1 VKERKK
7 MMTKTFVLAALALLC
22 VVPSVT
28 SYGTVF
34 VDNVVPVKD
43 TETYIN
49 ATISKFVHAS
59 TGQVGKINSRNQA
72 GFSVDTPGP
81 IKVNAGEDITLQ
93 AAANIRLGTDDP
105 NFSGVTLTAG
115 DASFKSTHMIIDT
128 NTATLTSDFGDIDL
142 TSDAEALL
150 QGKNLNFNAEGDV
163 YLSSSVGN
171 ILLQTTQDAS
181 ITSGNFV
188 FETTGDMLFQSGL
201 GNVAFSAEDVNTLSN
216 SLRVNS
222 REDTVLSSA
231 NSASFSAGAH
241 VRMQSAGSVS
251 LNTQTGLSVSS
262 SLGEVLV
269 RASTTAT
276 IQAQDEARFT
286 ANNAINLRTNGDSE
300 SDIRFNAG
308 NNLSFDSNSDIKF
321 LSTKDDFDFISGR
334 DFNFDANSILFD
346 QVKENIE
353 LVSSVITLN
362 PGTLN
367 LKTTDRVLS
376 VNSFDDVEFVA
387 AQRISTSSTNG
398 PISFISTSDF
408 SIRTPNTVSV
418 TASSDTIT
426 IKKDNPAIAGNLNFS
441 GLTSLDFQAKTIQA
455 LAGNFRFQLA
465 NAAFTAAKTLN
476 LVTPSAEDSS
486 FIASTSA
493 FIDSARD
500 VQGLAKEFH
509 FESNGILTVLPTSSL
524 GFFNSDL
531 SAISFTGGSATLSA
545 NSTSAS
551 FTGGNVYLSSKNVFL
566 TNTAGGIFYNADNIN
581 LDADQSIVTV
591 DTFSFVASDSVEAIV
606 QQDLTFFAKNNLKFV
621 GGSGV
626 LSVTAPDLELKATKV
641 VHQSK
646 KLEFAAITRQ
656 DLFSFESA
664 STTHTA
670 TDSITFDS
678 HGSLNIATKVVD
690 LSTPQTAK
698 ESILVRAEDNL
709 NVETTTISIDSTKDT
724 NIVSS
729 GELYFTSP
737 AQTIDTSLA
746 SFIAEGTVFL
756 YARDQFFTDSG
767 NTDIKVSTVFDAAS
781 TTKTVLQTV
790 DTTVIAT
797 GDAVLQSSDQ
807 INFSA
812 TSFSL
817 LGNEVQIASL
827 YNGDIDI
834 TASSL
839 SSFSA
844 TGASQFIRLSAATNN
859 VITSSVLTVN
869 SDDIAIETD
878 TNGDITYSAST
889 QYTLLTDNLIN
900 NANHELIFTSQGT
913 TTVNTGTLLVA
924 TENAVDIT
932 AGSISSLTATND
944 ITFNSKSYTTVTGAT
959 IDQEVGG
966 NYMVSAGDLLQ
977 VDALGINLVTDVTD
991 AYITVAADDGIVNFN
1006 AQDTLSFST
1015 FQIGNP
1021 SYTGDIDIFA
1031 AGSTKT
1037 HANSIKISSTG
1048 DLGSV
1053 GSSNPAI
1060 YITTEAERGNIIFHA
1075 LNGQESTTAAN
1086 LVSVSADDGY
1096 FTARQGPGSFTSNNL
1111 FFNAN
1116 GFNFNSDSSGQIHAV
1131 NSITYSGQNIY
1142 HDSASGIQTTVDD
1155 GDRFSFQSGNK
1166 FIVESGGGES
1176 TSFTTASGLSI
1187 NSLFKT
1193 MLHAGTGI
1201 QFSSSDSSV
1210 VSLSSGEH
1218 IYINSNSNPASF
1230 TLTTDTLAVTNDLF
1244 NIQSG
1249 GNVLINTVVGDF
1261 IATTGTTF
1269 SVYAE
1274 RGSAYITAGND
1285 IDFIAAT
1292 NIRISAEGD
1301 RDIPRDGVHFSGTS
1315 IKSTNVNATTSLFAR
1330 NFVELGS
1337 GLYRPSILFN
1347 ATGTPQ
1353 TPGFVLESE
1362 GDVLLGNQGTFT
1374 ATANSMQV
1382 QTSRQASFIADNELS
1397 FVTKS
1402 PANGF
1407 ITIESN
1413 TGNVRVKSDSIAQ
1426 ISATNQ
1432 LKFLGNSV
1440 RLSAGTP
1447 LPTGE
1452 LSFQSGSSIV
1462 SQSQNIQW
1470 NAGRAVS
1477 NVNDL
1482 IWNGRQ
1488 SLSITGNPND
1498 GGDLTF
1504 LSTLGGVRILSGTT
1518 IDFRTTGLESDLNLG
1533 TQNDASPATFSTK
1546 ATNSP
1551 INFQSVGPFE
1561 SYAAEDI
1568 TIKSDKSSITITSG
1582 NNAKLNGLL
1591 SDITFSAATDI
1602 AINAADDVVFTSTK
1616 GVRIDVAGQIT
1627 SSSAS
1632 LLISAGTDL
1641 TFVNNDIFDV
1651 QASDTF
1657 SVKASADVTVQT
1669 NVGGGGNI
1677 IIQTLDTETPDINS
1691 YVIDMNLATTP
1702 AHSVTGTVGGNFI
1715 GAGKTF
1721 NFVSTGIDPAGGD
1734 FGVRFATENSADF
1747 VIDSRDSVTIQATA
1761 TINVNNIAPT
1771 ADIQFNTTSSTTS
1784 SSGSLLMQT
1793 RNAAGDIKVTSELG
1807 NAVLTST
1814 TSTNVASSTVRF
1826 QASGSVGSLY
1836 PVAAGNAEQSMIF
1849 DSFTFVSLTS
1859 PKIAATAD
1867 NFFRMVSPTSF
1878 NNAGNPTT
1886 DVFIGDIGAYSKS
1899 STTADSV
1906 VIIKSTGPDTN
1917 INIDSILLNVGGD
1930 FADNVHT
1937 RIAATGDANGNF
1949 RFKSA
1954 KAIKIFSQYN
1964 QAYTVYDQKAGI
1976 EISTSRNATDADI
1989 LLRGSEV
1996 RFEAEDG
2003 MEFATRGSQ
2012 GSHFVMLTKAGAN
2025 IYNQLQPNLPVG
2037 ISIQAHVGKFVA
2049 IGGDD
2054 GDIVV
2059 HAGRDL
2065 SVLAEGGIKFV
2076 GAAISMDVGR
2086 AVLQTLD
2093 GRFDLNAQ
2101 VISLTSNGNM
2111 AVNADNLLEF
2121 TVPSP
2126 SGPAATSVISDNIQ
2140 ISSNEQSYTVS
2151 GGNILFQG
2159 NVDLRASSLLV
2170 PSYGY
2175 LVRSG
2180 VTVCHREGQI
2190 MYNAATVDP
2199 TTSNSLAG
2207 EISRSYPRLC
2217 RCSSF
2222 VWNCVDFLNLNV

>member
-1 VKERKK
+1 
-7 MMTKTFVLAALALLC
+7 MMTKTFVLAALLALLC
-22 VVPSVT
+22 VVPAVT
-28 SYGTVF
+28 SYGTIF
-34 VDNVVPVKD
+34 VDHVVPVKN

-81 IKVNAGEDITLQ
+81 INVNAGEDITLQ

-115 DASFKSTHMIIDT
+115 SARFSSTHMIIDT
-128 NTATLTSDFGDIDL
+128 NTATLTSSFGDIDL
-142 TSDAEALL
+142 TSDAEALI
-150 QGKNLNFNAEGDV
+150 QGKNLNFDTDSDV
-163 YLSSSVGN
+163 SLSSSAGN

-181 ITSGNFV
+181 ITAGDFD

-201 GNVAFSAEDVNTLSN
+201 GNVAFSADDVNTNSN

-222 REDTVLSSA
+222 REDTILSSV

-251 LNTQTGLSVSS
+251 LNTQSGLSVSS

-276 IQAQDEARFT
+276 LQAQDEASFT
-286 ANNAINLRTNGDSE
+286 ANNAINIRTNGDSE
-300 SDIRFNAG
+300 SDIRFSASD
-308 NNLSFDSNSDIKF
+308 NLSFASQSDVKF
-321 LSTKDDFDFISGR
+321 VSTKGDFDFISGR
-334 DFNFDANSILFD
+334 DFNFDSSSILFD

-362 PGTLN
+362 PQVLTF
-367 LKTTDRVLS
+367 KTTDRVLS

-408 SIRTPNTVSV
+408 SIRTPNTVTV

-476 LVTPSAEDSS
+476 LVTPSAEDST
-486 FIASTSA
+486 FVATTSA
-493 FIDSARD
+493 FIDSSRD

-509 FESNGILTVLPTSSL
+509 FESNGLLTVLPTNSL
-524 GFFNSDL
+524 SFFNSDL

-551 FTGGNVYLSSKNVFL
+551 FTGGNIYLSSKNVFL
-566 TNTAGGIFYNADNIN
+566 TNTVGGIFYDADNIN

-591 DTFSFVASDSVEAIV
+591 TTFTFDASDSVEAIV
-606 QQDLTFFAKNNLKFV
+606 QEDLTFFAKNNLKFV

-656 DLFSFESA
+656 DLFSFEST
-664 STTHTA
+664 SSTHTA
-670 TDSITFDS
+670 TESITFDS
-678 HGSLNIATKVVD
+678 HGSLSIDTKVVD
-690 LSTPQTAK
+690 LSTPQTAQQ
-698 ESILVRAEDNL
+698 SILVRAEDNL
-709 NVETTTISIDSTKDT
+709 VIDTTTISIDSTKDT
-724 NIVSS
+724 NIASS
-729 GELYFTSP
+729 GELYLTSP
-737 AQTIDTSLA
+737 SQTIDTSLA

-756 YARDQFFTDSG
+756 YARDEFFTDSG
-767 NTDIKVSTVFDAAS
+767 NTDIKVSTTFDAAS

-790 DTTVIAT
+790 DTTVVAT
-797 GDAVLQSSDQ
+797 ADAVLQSSDQ

-812 TSFSL
+812 PISFSL
-817 LGNEVQIASL
+817 VGNEVQIASL

-859 VITSSVLTVN
+859 IITSPTLTVN
-869 SDDIAIETD
+869 SDDVSIETD
-878 TNGDITYSAST
+878 TNGDLTYTAST
-889 QYTLLTDNLIN
+889 QYTLVTDSLIN
-900 NANHELIFTSQGT
+900 NANHELIYTSQGT
-913 TTVNTGTLLVA
+913 TTTVTNGPLLVV
-924 TENAVDIT
+924 TENAIDIT
-932 AGSISSLTATND
+932 AGSISTLTAVND

-959 IDQEVGG
+959 IDQTVSG
-966 NYMVSAGDLLQ
+966 NYKVSAGDLLQ

-991 AYITVAADDGIVNFN
+991 AYITVAADDGIVNLN
-1006 AQDTLSFST
+1006 AQDTLTFST
-1015 FQIGNP
+1015 FQIGDP

-1037 HANSIKISSTG
+1037 QANSIKISSTG
-1048 DLGSV
+1048 DLGFV

-1060 YITTEAERGNIIFHA
+1060 YITTEGERGNIIFHA

-1086 LVSVSADDGY
+1086 VISVTADDGY
-1096 FTARQGPGSFTSNNL
+1096 FTSRQGPGSFTSNTL
-1111 FFNAN
+1111 SFNAK
-1116 GFNFNSDSSGQIHAV
+1116 GFNLNSDSSGQIRAQ
-1131 NSITYSGQNIY
+1131 NTISYSGQNIY

-1155 GDRFSFQSGNK
+1155 GDRYSFQSSNK
-1166 FIVESGGGES
+1166 FIIESGGGES
-1176 TSFTTASGLSI
+1176 TSFTTASGLSV
-1187 NSLFKT
+1187 NSLLKT

-1201 QFSSSDSSV
+1201 QFSSSDSAAV
-1210 VSLSSGEH
+1210 TLTSGEH
-1218 IYINSNSNPASF
+1218 IYINSNSNPASI
-1230 TLTTDTLAVTNDLF
+1230 TLTTDTLGISNDLF

-1249 GNVLINTVVGDF
+1249 GNVQINTVVGDF
-1261 IATTGTTF
+1261 VATTGTTF

-1301 RDIPRDGVHFSGTS
+1301 RDVPRDGVHFSGTS

-1362 GDVLLGNQGTFT
+1362 GDVLLGNQGTFS

-1382 QTSRQASFIADNELS
+1382 QTSRQASFIADNELR

-1440 RLSAGTP
+1440 RLSAGTA

-1452 LSFQSGSSIV
+1452 VSFQSSSSIV

-1504 LSTLGGVRILSGTT
+1504 FSTLGGVRILSGTT

-1533 TQNDASPATFSTK
+1533 TQNSDSPTLISTK

-1561 SYAAEDI
+1561 SYSAEDI
-1568 TIKSDKSSITITSG
+1568 TIKSEKSSITINSG

-1591 SDITFSAATDI
+1591 SDITFSAAKDI
-1602 AINAADDVVFTSTK
+1602 TINAADDVVFTSTK
-1616 GVRIDVAGQIT
+1616 GVRIDLAGRIT

-1641 TFVNNDIFDV
+1641 TFANNDIFDV
-1651 QASDTF
+1651 QSSDTF
-1657 SVKASADVTVQT
+1657 SVVASADVTVQT

-1677 IIQTLDTETPDINS
+1677 IIQTLDTETPDTSS
-1691 YVIDMNLATTP
+1691 YFVKMDLAT
-1702 AHSVTGTVGGNFI
+1702 AASHAVTGTIGGNFI
-1715 GAGKTF
+1715 GAGTTF
-1721 NFVSTGIDPAGGD
+1721 NFDSTGIDPAGGD

-1747 VIDSRDSVTIQATA
+1747 VIDSLDSVTIKATS
-1761 TINVNNIAPT
+1761 TINVNNIAAS

-1784 SSGSLLMQT
+1784 VSGSLLMQT
-1793 RNAAGDIKVTSELG
+1793 RNALGDIKVTSELG

-1826 QASGSVGSLY
+1826 QASGSIGSLY
-1836 PVAAGNAEQSMIF
+1836 PVASGSAEQSMIF
-1849 DSFTFVSLTS
+1849 DSLTFVSLTS
-1859 PKIAATAD
+1859 PNIAATAD
-1867 NFFRMVSPTSF
+1867 NFFRMISPTSF

-1899 STTADSV
+1899 STTSDSV

-1917 INIDSILLNVGGD
+1917 INIDSILLNVGGSFTD
-1930 FADNVHT
+1930 PINT
-1937 RIAATGDANGNF
+1937 RIAATGDATGNF

-1954 KAIKIFSQYN
+1954 KAIKIFSQNN

-1989 LLRGSEV
+1989 LLRASEV
-1996 RFEAEDG
+1996 RFEAENG

-2012 GSHFVMLTKAGAN
+2012 GTHFVMLTKAGAN
-2025 IYNQLQPNLPVG
+2025 IYNQLESDLPVG

-2065 SVLAEGGIKFV
+2065 SVLAEGGIKFI
-2076 GAAISMDVGR
+2076 GSAISMDVGR

-2101 VISLTSNGNM
+2101 VVSLSSNGNM

-2126 SGPAATSVISDNIQ
+2126 SGPSATTVLADSIIIN
-2140 ISSNEQSYTVS
+2140 SNEQSYTVA
-2151 GGNILFQG
+2151 GGNILIQG

-2180 VTVCHREGQI
+2180 ITVCHREGQI
-2190 MYNAATVDP
+2190 MYNAATVEP
-2199 TTSNSLAG
+2199 TTSTTLAG
-2207 EISRSYPRLC
+2207 EISRSFPRLC

-2222 VWNCVDFLNLNV
+2222 VWNCIDFLNLNV

>member
-1 VKERKK
+1 
-7 MMTKTFVLAALALLC
+7 MTKTFLFAALLALLC
-22 VVPSVT
+22 VVPTVT

-81 IKVNAGEDITLQ
+81 IKVDAGNDITLQ

-115 DASFKSTHMIIDT
+115 DASFSSTHMIVDT
-128 NTATLTSDFGDIDL
+128 NTADLTAEGAIGF
-142 TSDAEALL
+142 TSDAEAIV
-150 QGKNLNFNAEGDV
+150 QGKNFNFNAGGDV
-163 YLSSSVGN
+163 SLSSSVGN
-171 ILLQTTQDAS
+171 VLLQTTQDSS
-181 ITSGNFV
+181 ITSGNFD
-188 FETTGDMLFQSGL
+188 FQTTGDMLFQSGL
-201 GNVAFSAEDVNTLSN
+201 GNVAFSAEDVNTNSN
-216 SLRVNS
+216 ALRVNS
-222 REDTVLSSA
+222 REDTILSSA

-251 LNTQTGLSVSS
+251 LNTQSGFSVSS

-269 RASTTAT
+269 RASTSAT
-276 IQAQDEARFT
+276 IQAQDEASFT
-286 ANNAINLRTNGDSE
+286 ANNAINIRTNGDSE
-300 SDIRFNAG
+300 SDIRFNAAD
-308 NNLSFDSNSDIKF
+308 NLSFTSQSNDISFTSSKG
-321 LSTKDDFDFISGR
+321 DFDFISGQ
-334 DFNFDANSILFD
+334 DFNFDADSILFD

-362 PGTLN
+362 PGTLT
-367 LKTTDRVLS
+367 LKTTDRALS

-408 SIRTPNTVSV
+408 SIRTPNTVTVS
-418 TASSDTIT
+418 AASDTIT
-426 IKKDNPAIAGNLNFS
+426 IKKDNPAIAGNLNFN

-465 NAAFTAAKTLN
+465 SAAFTATKALN
-476 LVTPSAEDSS
+476 LVTPTAEDSS
-486 FIASTSA
+486 FVATTSA
-493 FIDSARD
+493 FIDAARD

-509 FESNGILTVLPTSSL
+509 FDSNGLLTVLPTNSI

-531 SAISFTGGSATLSA
+531 SAISFTGASTVLSA
-545 NSTSAS
+545 NSTSAD
-551 FTGGNVYLSSKNVFL
+551 FTGGNIYFSSKNVFL
-566 TNTAGGIFYNADNIN
+566 TNTVGGIFYNADNVN
-581 LDADQSIVTV
+581 LDADQSLVNV
-591 DTFSFVASDSVEAIV
+591 NTFSFVASQSVEALV
-606 QQDLTFFAKNNLKFV
+606 QQDLTFFAKNNLKFF

-626 LSVTAPDLELKATKV
+626 LSVTAPDLELEATKI

-678 HGSLNIATKVVD
+678 HGSLNINTKVLD
-690 LSTPQTAK
+690 LSTPQGAK
-698 ESILVRAEDNL
+698 QSILFRGEDNL
-709 NVETTTISIDSTKDT
+709 NIGTTTISIDSTKAT
-724 NIVSS
+724 NIASS
-729 GELYFTSP
+729 GELFLTSP
-737 AQTIDTSLA
+737 TQTIETSLT
-746 SFIAEGTVFL
+746 SFVVDGTAFL
-756 YARDQFFTDSG
+756 YARDEFFSDSG
-767 NTDIKVSTVFDAAS
+767 NTDITASTLFDAAS

-790 DTTVIAT
+790 DTTVVAT
-797 GDAVLQSSDQ
+797 DDAVLQSSDQ

-844 TGASQFIRLSAATNN
+844 NGMTQFIRLSAATNN
-859 VITSSVLTVN
+859 VITSSTLTVD
-869 SDDIAIETD
+869 STDIQIETD
-878 TNGDITYSAST
+878 NNGDLTYTASAK
-889 QYTLLTDNLIN
+889 YTLLTANLVN
-900 NANHELIFTSQGT
+900 SANHELIYTSQGT
-913 TTVNTGTLLVA
+913 TTIETTNLLVS
-924 TENAVDIT
+924 TENAIDIT
-932 AGSISSLTATND
+932 AGSISSLTAGGD
-944 ITFNSKSYTTVTGAT
+944 ISFISNSYTTVTGDT
-959 IDQEVGG
+959 INQALNG

-977 VDALGINLVTDVTD
+977 VEAFGISLTTDVTD
-991 AYITVAADDGIVNFN
+991 AYITIAADDGIVNLN
-1006 AQDTLSFST
+1006 AQDTLSFT
-1015 FQIGNP
+1015 TQQIGNP

-1031 AGSTKT
+1031 AGSTIT
-1037 HANSIKISSTG
+1037 HANSIKITSTG
-1048 DLGSV
+1048 DLGVV
-1053 GSSNPAI
+1053 GSANPAI
-1060 YITTEAERGNIIFHA
+1060 YIAAEGERGNIIFHA
-1075 LNGQESTTAAN
+1075 LNGQDSTTAAN
-1086 LVSVSADDGY
+1086 VVSISADDGY

-1111 FFNAN
+1111 QFNAN

-1131 NSITYSGQNIY
+1131 NSVSYFGLNIY

-1155 GDRFSFQSGNK
+1155 GDRYSFQSGNK
-1166 FIVESGGGES
+1166 FITESGGGES
-1176 TSFTTASGLSI
+1176 TSFTTASGLSLQ
-1187 NSLFKT
+1187 SAQKT

-1201 QFSSSDSSV
+1201 QFTSSDSTV
-1210 VSLSSGEH
+1210 VSFTSGDH
-1218 IYINSNSNPASF
+1218 IYVNSNSKPVSF
-1230 TLTTDTLAVTNDLF
+1230 TLTTDTLTVTNDLF

-1249 GNVLINTVVGDF
+1249 GNVQINTVVGDF
-1261 IATTGTTF
+1261 VATTGTTF

-1274 RGSAYITAGND
+1274 RGSAYITAGDD
-1285 IDFIAAT
+1285 IDFTAAT

-1301 RDIPRDGVHFSGTS
+1301 RDVPRDGVHFSGTS

-1347 ATGTPQ
+1347 ATGSTQ

-1362 GDVLLGNQGTFT
+1362 GDVLLGNDGAFT

-1413 TGNVRVKSDSIAQ
+1413 TGNVRIKSDSIAQ
-1426 ISATNQ
+1426 IAATNQ

-1440 RLSAGTP
+1440 RLSSGTP

-1452 LSFQSGSSIV
+1452 LSFQSTANIL

-1533 TQNDASPATFSTK
+1533 TQNGDSPSLISTK

-1561 SYAAEDI
+1561 TYAAFDT
-1568 TIKSDKSSITITSG
+1568 TIKSDKSSIAITSG

-1591 SDITFSAATDI
+1591 SDITFFAAADI
-1602 AINAADDVVFTSTK
+1602 DINAADDVVFTSSK
-1616 GVRIDVAGQIT
+1616 GVRIDVVGDIT

-1641 TFVNNDIFDV
+1641 TFANNDIFDV
-1651 QASDTF
+1651 QAADLF
-1657 SVKASADVTVQT
+1657 SVQASADVTVQT

-1677 IIQTLDTETPDINS
+1677 IIQTLDTETPDINN
-1691 YVIDMNLATTP
+1691 YQINMNLATAP

-1715 GAGKTF
+1715 GAGKAF
-1721 NFVSTGIDPAGGD
+1721 DFESTGIDPAGGD
-1734 FGVRFATENSADF
+1734 FGVRFATENGADF
-1747 VIDSRDSVTIQATA
+1747 VIDTVASTIISATA
-1761 TINVNNIAPT
+1761 TINVNNVASS
-1771 ADIQFNTTSSTTS
+1771 ADIQFNTTSSTTATA
-1784 SSGSLLMQT
+1784 GSLLMQT

-1814 TSTNVASSTVRF
+1814 TSTNIASSTVRF
-1826 QASGSVGSLY
+1826 QASGSIGSLY
-1836 PVAAGNAEQSMIF
+1836 PIAAGNAEQSIIF
-1849 DSFTFVSLTS
+1849 DSKTFVSLTS

-1867 NFFRMVSPTSF
+1867 NFFRMVSPSSINTGGAPS
-1878 NNAGNPTT
+1878 T

-1899 STTADSV
+1899 STTSDSV

-1917 INIDSILLNVGGD
+1917 VNIDSILLNVGGD
-1930 FADNVHT
+1930 FADPIHT
-1937 RIAATGDANGNF
+1937 RIAATGDATGNF

-1976 EISTSRNATDADI
+1976 EISTNRNATDADI
-1989 LLRGSEV
+1989 IIRGSEV
-1996 RFEAEDG
+1996 RFEAENG

-2012 GSHFVMLTKAGAN
+2012 GTHFVMLTKVGAN

-2049 IGGDD
+2049 NGGDD
-2054 GDIVV
+2054 GDVVV

-2065 SVLAEGGIKFV
+2065 SVLAEGGVKFV
-2076 GAAISMDVGR
+2076 GAAISMDVGN

-2093 GRFDLNAQ
+2093 GRFDFNSQ
-2101 VISLTSNGNM
+2101 IISFSAGGNM
-2111 AVNADNLLEF
+2111 DVVADNLLEF

-2126 SGPAATSVISDNIQ
+2126 NGPSATTLLADVISVV
-2140 ISSNEQSYTVS
+2140 SNEQSYTVS

-2159 NVDLRASSLLV
+2159 NVDLTNSALLV
-2170 PSYGY
+2170 PSYGL

-2180 VTVCHREGQI
+2180 ITQCHREGQI

-2199 TTSNSLAG
+2199 TTADTLVA

-2222 VWNCVDFLNLNV
+2222 VWNCIDFLNLNV